1 MFDYDRAFSRN
12 IGWVTEAEQQ
22 TLKNKRVAIAG
33 MGGVGGAH
41 LLTLTRL
48 GIGAFTLSDFDRF
61 DMENFNRQAGARLS
75 SCDEPKLDIMVAMAL
90 DINPDLDIR
99 TYPEGVSEANVDD
112 FLKDVDIYVDGLDF
126 FAVKARIAVFT
137 SCERLGIPVTTAA
150 PLGMG
155 ASVLNFLPGKMSFE
169 RYFGLEGAPEE
180 EQYLKFFIGL
190 SPARLQQKYLV
201 DPSRVDLANHK
212 GPSTVI
218 GCELCAGTAAGQ
230 VLKIL
235 LNRGRVLAAPWGM
248 QFDAYTN
255 QVVKTW
261 RPGGARNPLQRLAFL
276 IAKRMLL

>member
-22 TLKNKRVAIAG
+22 LLKTKRVAIAG

-48 GIGAFTLSDFDRF
+48 GIGAFSLSDFDRF
-61 DMENFNRQAGARLS
+61 DIENFNRQAGARLS
-75 SCDEPKLDIMVAMAL
+75 SCDQPKLDTMVAMAL
-90 DINPDLDIR
+90 DINPELDIR
-99 TYPEGVSEANVDD
+99 TFPDGVSEGNVED
-112 FLKDVDIYVDGLDF
+112 FLNDVDIYVDGLDF
-126 FAVKARIAVFT
+126 FAVPARITVFT
-137 SCERLGIPVTTAA
+137 TCERLGIPVTTAA

-155 ASVLNFLPGKMSFE
+155 ASVLNFMPGKMSFE
-169 RYFGLEGAPEE
+169 EYFGLEGASED

-201 DPSRVDLANHK
+201 DPTRVDLANRK

-218 GCELCAGTAAGQ
+218 GCEICAGVAAGQ
-230 VLKIL
+230 ALKIVLK
-235 LNRGRVLAAPWGM
+235 RGKIVAGPWGL

-255 QVVKTW
+255 QVAKTW
-261 RPGGARNPLQRLAFL
+261 RPGGANYPLLRLAVL
-276 IAKRMLL
+276 VG